1 VASQADHLTQARRNR
16 DFAGQ
21 LLENYPNDLTA
32 LQWAVTVA
40 FYCAV
45 HCIEAHLAGFGTPS
59 RSHEERRRRMLD
71 PRHNI
76 PANVYAAYRQ
86 LERYSRGARYSLQQF
101 TAGDVQANI
110 LGRYLATVT
119 RFVGL

>member
-1 VASQADHLTQARRNR
+1 VASRADHLAQARRNR

-21 LLENYPNDLTA
+21 LLKDYPNDSTA
-32 LQWAVTVA
+32 LQWAVTAA

-45 HCIEAHLAGFGTPS
+45 HCIEAHLAPYGATT
-59 RSHEERRRRMLD
+59 RSHEERRRKMLD
-71 PRHNI
+71 PRYNI
-76 PANVYAAYRQ
+76 PATVYAAYRQ

-101 TAGDVQANI
+101 AVGDVQTSI

-119 RFVGL
+119 QFVGI